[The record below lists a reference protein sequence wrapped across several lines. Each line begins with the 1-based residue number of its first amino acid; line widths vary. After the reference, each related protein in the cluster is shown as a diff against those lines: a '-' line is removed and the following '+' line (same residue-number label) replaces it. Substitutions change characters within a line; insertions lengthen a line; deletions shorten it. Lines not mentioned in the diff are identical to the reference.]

1 MIEET
6 VIKKEMNYLDSIVHL
21 CEENGIDLEDVKK
34 YLNDSVKEKLEVDA
48 MNLNF
53 LPKGNVLDV

>member
-6 VIKKEMNYLDSIVHL
+6 VIKTKMNYLDSIVHL

>member
-6 VIKKEMNYLDSIVHL
+6 VIKTEMNYLDSIVHL